1 MPANVENSAVAIG
14 LEKVSF
20 HSNSE
25 ERQCRRMF
33 MKVKL
38 LSRVRLFETPWTVA
52 HQGPPPVGFSRQQY
66 WRGLPFP
73 SPGDLPNLGIEPGS
87 PALQAAS
94 LLTEPA
100 GKPVKNGPE
109 AI

>member
-73 SPGDLPNLGIEPGS
+73 SPEDLYHPGIKARS
-87 PALQAAS
+87 PASQAVS
-94 LLTEPA
+94 YIA
-100 GKPVKNGPE
+100 G
-109 AI
+109 ILY